1 MGIAIHLIRD
11 FERQDTGKKKRK
23 RGDGERVHRHRRFL
37 CCSTKRTQK
46 KRKKENKPIH
56 INKINRFKS
65 KKYNQTTRINPAFI
79 L

>member
-11 FERQDTGKKKRK
+11 FERQDTGKRRESEETEK
-23 RGDGERVHRHRRFL
+23 RVHRHRRFL